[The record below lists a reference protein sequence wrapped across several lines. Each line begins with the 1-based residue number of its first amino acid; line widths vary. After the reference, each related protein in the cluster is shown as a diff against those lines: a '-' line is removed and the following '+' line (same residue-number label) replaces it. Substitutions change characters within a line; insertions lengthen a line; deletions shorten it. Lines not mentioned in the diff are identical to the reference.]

1 MITLTQR
8 VADRLTEHQTKIVFA
23 ESCTAGLVAATLA
36 SIPGISRWLCGSV
49 VTYRESMKIAWLGVD
64 EADLLRFTAV
74 SQPVTEQMVAGVIRK
89 TGDAD
94 VAAAITGHLGPD
106 APPELD
112 GIVFVSI
119 ARRSGDGSLEIE
131 TSRHQLKTTGR
142 TDRQRE
148 AVDCL
153 MADLLK
159 RL

>member
-1 MITLTQR
+1 MIPLAQR
-8 VADRLTEHQTKIVFA
+8 VADRLTEQQTKIVFA

-49 VTYRESMKIAWLGVD
+49 VTYRESMKRVWLGVD

-74 SQPVTEQMVAGVIRK
+74 SPPVTEQMAAGVLGK

-94 VAAAITGHLGPD
+94 LAAAITGHLGPD

-119 ARRSGDGSLEIE
+119 ARRRSDGSLEIE
-131 TSRHQLKTTGR
+131 TSRHQLKTATR

-153 MADLLK
+153 LADLLK